1 MRRIVSVLMC
11 LMLSMALISCG
22 SQSDDDKS
30 PAGDNVSG
38 INDMVED
45 ESADITTSF
54 DIGWAGDDYVMYIP
68 QPPFTEY
75 YISYEE
81 HQNLYIISDESDVEL
96 RAGYDALAAYSNTLK
111 DAGFNNIEKDMI
123 SFDTFSTEI
132 SSIGASTLF
141 KASNGEGYSVMI
153 YQEEKLPMV
162 WVYYPN

>member
-1 MRRIVSVLMC
+1 
-11 LMLSMALISCG
+11 
-22 SQSDDDKS
+22 
-30 PAGDNVSG
+30 
-38 INDMVED
+38 
-45 ESADITTSF
+45 
-54 DIGWAGDDYVMYIP
+54 
-68 QPPFTEY
+68 
-75 YISYEE
+75 
-81 HQNLYIISDESDVEL
+81 
-96 RAGYDALAAYSNTLK
+96 LAAYSNTLK